1 MAASLSEAE
10 LEAIKW
16 DEAVIELY
24 PQVSLQTLS
33 PQAIT
38 SIYSH
43 YLPIPLHQY

>member
-24 PQVSLQTLS
+24 PQVIKPPPAPPPLVSTHTLGN
-33 PQAIT
+33 
-38 SIYSH
+38 
-43 YLPIPLHQY
+43 